1 MVPATERRL
10 AAQIA
15 AHESWARTP
24 DRRARTAAATQAS
37 AAAARERA
45 LIRYEAQIDPHNE
58 LDPTER
64 RRRAE
69 SVRQAASARATLKA
83 TRAHRLA
90 IEAAQLAAEATA
102 ETAAL
107 GI

>member
-1 MVPATERRL
+1 MVTATERRL

-15 AHESWARTP
+15 AYESWARTP

-45 LIRYEAQIDPHNE
+45 LTRYEAQIDPHNE
-58 LDPTER
+58 LDPAER

-83 TRAHRLA
+83 TKARRLEAEAERLA
-90 IEAAQLAAEATA
+90 TEAAT

>member
-1 MVPATERRL
+1 MVTATEHRL

-24 DRRARTAAATQAS
+24 DRRARTAAATQSS
-37 AAAARERA
+37 AAAARECA

-64 RRRAE
+64 RRRTE
-69 SVRQAASARATLKA
+69 SVRQAASVRATLKA
-83 TRAHRLA
+83 TEARRLGADAERLA
-90 IEAAQLAAEATA
+90 TEA
-102 ETAAL
+102 AAL